1 MKHAYLIMAHNEWEL
16 LNKLV
21 NALDY
26 PDNDIYLHID
36 KKSKF
41 DKACI
46 DIPKYSRIYYV
57 KRRNVNWGGDSQIKC
72 ILEMLSTAYKR
83 RYSYYHLLSGVDVPI
98 EPQETIH
105 KFFEENNGKNYLSF
119 DFSQNYAE
127 IRLGQYHLFQN
138 LIGRNKGHLVA
149 IVYGIEQFLL
159 NFQKKIGVNRIKKSN
174 VIFYKGGGWFS
185 ITDEMVVELLHSKK
199 LIKKYFYKTIGADEL
214 FLQTI
219 ACNGALSDTVIDNDL
234 RCIDW
239 KRGNPYIFRKEDYK
253 LICNSGKLFAR
264 KFSSNIDREI
274 VNALYSKL
282 YNNEQNV

>member
-46 DIPKYSRIYYV
+46 DIPQYSRIYYV

-72 ILEMLSTAYKR
+72 ILEMLSTAYKQG
-83 RYSYYHLLSGVDVPI
+83 YSYYHLLSGVDVPI

-127 IRLGQYHLFQN
+127 MRLEQYHLFQN

-149 IVYGIEQFLL
+149 IVYGIEKFLL
-159 NFQKKIGVNRIKKSN
+159 DFQKKIGLNRIKKSN
-174 VIFYKGGGWFS
+174 MTFYKGGEWFS
-185 ITDEMVVELLHSKK
+185 ITNELVVELLHSKK

-253 LICNSGKLFAR
+253 FICNSGKLFAR
-264 KFSSNIDREI
+264 KFSSKTDRVIIDQ
-274 VNALYSKL
+274 LYARLSDSK
-282 YNNEQNV
+282 Q

>member
-174 VIFYKGGGWFS
+174 VIFYKGGEWFS

>member
-1 MKHAYLIMAHNEWEL
+1 MKHAYLIMAHNEWKL

-72 ILEMLSTAYKR
+72 ILEMLSTAYKQ

-159 NFQKKIGVNRIKKSN
+159 NFQKKLGVNRIKKSN
-174 VIFYKGGGWFS
+174 LIFYKGGEWFS
-185 ITDEMVVELLHSKK
+185 ITDELVVELLHSKK
-199 LIKKYFYKTIGADEL
+199 LIKKYFYKTTGADEL